1 MAVAGRNQRGSGDH
15 QLLHPHLGFP
25 ESTAKVLMSLCTDE
39 GRPSMRITLS
49 DATASGEETA
59 RLLLDDV
66 PERVRLG
73 ELIRL
78 RVREEVARYNASP
91 VPFFSGLV
99 QPDDSE
105 RLARGYLLRVPR
117 TLDWRAQAD
126 AALRAFARNGFFVL
140 VGDRQVDD
148 LDEEL
153 TLAELD
159 VVSFVRLVPLVGG

>member
-1 MAVAGRNQRGSGDH
+1 MKAGPQCESPCQTRRRPARRQHGSCWTS
-15 QLLHPHLGFP
+15 
-25 ESTAKVLMSLCTDE
+25 E
-39 GRPSMRITLS
+39 
-49 DATASGEETA
+49 
-59 RLLLDDV
+59 V

-105 RLARGYLLRVPR
+105 RLARSYLLRVPR

-148 LDEEL
+148 LDE
-153 TLAELD
+153 
-159 VVSFVRLVPLVGG
+159 